1 MRGSKPGVVGLAL
14 GAAMLLASG
23 IPAQSSRT
31 FFFDPQ
37 PRWTEDPETEEVC
50 QAIAAECRGKFPGAE
65 INASWGYA
73 EYYDADGYM
82 VGLKTTAS
90 TGCRPLD
97 EHMLLSHRHFRSV
110 FAREGQPD
118 LEGIKFELE
127 PGTPKDAVR
136 LIKSGE
142 TQVGMGC

>member
-1 MRGSKPGVVGLAL
+1 MRPSRT
-14 GAAMLLASG
+14 MLLVLAITG
-23 IPAQSSRT
+23 LITAGVAAQGSRT
-31 FFFDPQ
+31 FFYDPQ

-50 QAIAAECRGKFPGAE
+50 QAIAAECRGKFPGDE
-65 INASWGYA
+65 IDTSWGYA

-90 TGCRPLD
+90 TGCKPLD

-110 FAREGQPD
+110 FAKEDQPD
-118 LEGIKFELE
+118 LEGIRVELK
-127 PGTPKDAVR
+127 PGTPRDAVR
-136 LIKSGE
+136 LVKSGE